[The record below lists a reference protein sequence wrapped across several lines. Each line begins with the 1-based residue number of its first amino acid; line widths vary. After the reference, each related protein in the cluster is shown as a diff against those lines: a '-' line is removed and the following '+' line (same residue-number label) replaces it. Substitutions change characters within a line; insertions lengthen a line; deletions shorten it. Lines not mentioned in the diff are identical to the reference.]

1 MKAIL
6 AFFLILIS
14 VRSNAQQNY
23 PYALYTM
30 AFDSQS
36 LGLRMAYMYE
46 KSETPNGHTVLL
58 LHGKNFNGIYWGQ
71 TMEALLTEGYD
82 VLVPDQVGFGQSSLP
97 DNYQYSF
104 HQLAFNTRLLCD
116 TLDIPKVIVVG
127 HSMGGMLA
135 IRFALLFPQSCE
147 QLILENPIGLE
158 DWKRVV
164 PYATIEDEYVQELRK
179 TKESLKDYM
188 LSNYFHNT
196 WKDAYNTLLDNS
208 SLYLDQANVKAVAW
222 AMALTSDMLFTQPV
236 YYEFEQLS
244 VPTVLIIGQSD
255 RTAIG
260 RDRVDTVTA
269 AAMGNYPLLGRQA
282 ASRIKQSKLVELP
295 GIGHIP
301 HVEDFE
307 KFKTVLLQHLSH

>member
-6 AFFLILIS
+6 AFLLMLVFA
-14 VRSNAQQNY
+14 RSNAQQNY

-46 KSETPNGHTVLL
+46 KAENPNGHTVLL

-71 TMEALLTEGYD
+71 TMEALLGAGYD
-82 VLVPDQVGFGQSSLP
+82 VLVPDQLGFGQSSLP

-104 HQLAFNTRLLCD
+104 QQLALNTKLLCD
-116 TLDIPKVIVVG
+116 TLDVPKVIVVG

-135 IRFALLFPQSCE
+135 IRFALLFPETCQ

-158 DWKRVV
+158 DWKRRV
-164 PYATIEDEYVQELRK
+164 PYTTIEEEYVKELRK

-208 SLYLDQANVKAVAW
+208 SRYLEQANVKAVAW
-222 AMALTSDMLFTQPV
+222 TMALTSDMLFTQPV
-236 YYEFEQLS
+236 YYELDQIR
-244 VPTVLIIGQSD
+244 VPTVLVIGQAD

-260 RDRVDTVTA
+260 RDRVDSATA
-269 AAMGNYPLLGRQA
+269 ATLGNYPELGRQA
-282 ASRIKQSKLVELP
+282 AARIARSKLVELP

-301 HVEDFE
+301 HVEDFGQ
-307 KFKTVLLQHLSH
+307 FRTVLLQQLLR